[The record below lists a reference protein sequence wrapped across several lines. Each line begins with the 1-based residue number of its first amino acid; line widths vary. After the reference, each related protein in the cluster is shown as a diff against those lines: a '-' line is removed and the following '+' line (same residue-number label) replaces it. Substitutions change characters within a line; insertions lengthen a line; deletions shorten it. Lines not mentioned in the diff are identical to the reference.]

1 MGAASPLG
9 TLGDGTVLELEA
21 CKANRADGAG
31 LTSGE
36 KLRSDAASRNAILSL
51 PAYLSYVAQRT
62 R

>member
-1 MGAASPLG
+1 LG